1 MTDYKQTLNLPE
13 TEFPMRGNLAKRE
26 PDMLASWIA
35 ADWHQ
40 QIREVQSSREETFVL
55 HDGPPYANGDIH
67 IGHAVNKVL
76 KDIIVKSKGL
86 AGFNAPYIPGWDCHG
101 LPIEHKVETTIGKI
115 GDQFKSASEFRNACR
130 DYAATQ
136 IERQKVDFQR
146 LGILGDWDHPY
157 LTMDYKI
164 EADIVR
170 SLGRIIENGHFHQGA
185 KPVYWCMDCESA
197 LAEAEVEYQDRKTW
211 TVDVAFPIENT
222 EQIENVFA
230 VSSEVASRAAM
241 AIWTTTPWTLPANQ
255 FVAVN
260 AELPYVL
267 VEFDKDGHCWT
278 LVLAEGR
285 LEALSERYGVE
296 DFKILGKTLG
306 HALAGIQCE
315 APWDG
320 RIVPVMT
327 GDHVTLEAGTGA
339 VHSAPAYGLEDFHA
353 AKSLNLELLTPVRD
367 DGTFAETVS
376 VVAGLHVEK
385 AGPVIAEYLAEK
397 GRLVHKAR
405 LEHSYPH
412 CWRHKTP
419 VIYRATPQ
427 WFIRMQGEGLLETAR
442 QEVETSI
449 QFTPTWGKNRLAAML
464 EDRPDWCISRQRNWG
479 VPITVF
485 VHQETS
491 QLHPDTQQLF
501 ETIAQRIEQGGIN
514 AWFDLDPA
522 ELLGEDAADYRKVTD
537 VLDVWFDSGTTHA
550 SVLGRRE
557 GLHFPADLYLEGSDQ
572 HRGWFQSSL
581 LTSVA
586 IHGCAPYK
594 GLLTHGFTVDQDGR
608 KMSKSLGNVIPP
620 QDVMNTLGADIL
632 RLWIASTDFTKE
644 MTVSHEILNRT
655 SDTYRRIRNTAR
667 FLLANMAG
675 FDPANDQVANDDLV
689 SLDAEMIR
697 RTTELAS
704 KIMGHYA
711 RYEFSEVTQALHH
724 FCVDDLGGFYL
735 DIVKD
740 RQYTLKPDSHAR
752 KSCQTALYWITDAL
766 VRWMAPILSFTA
778 QEIWEAMPGERPHQF
793 VFAVTE
799 ADLPEANGRAQ
810 VNWQLIQSA
819 KESVNQAIEAARND
833 GLVKGS
839 LSAEVA
845 LYADGAVFD
854 ALTALGGE
862 IRFVTITSEVDLYP
876 LSEAPDGA
884 VTDSV
889 CPQLAVVVK
898 ATESEKCERCWH
910 HRPDVGS
917 VSAHPTLCTRC
928 VDNVEGT
935 GEERTFA

>member
-40 QIREVQSSREETFVL
+40 QIREVQSSREQTFIL

-130 DYAATQ
+130 EYAATQ
-136 IERQKVDFQR
+136 IERQKLDFQR

-230 VSSEVASRAAM
+230 VSSEVASSAAM

-267 VEFDKDGHCWT
+267 VEFDKDGHRWT

-296 DFKILGKTLG
+296 DFKILGKNLG

-442 QEVETSI
+442 QAVETSI
-449 QFTPTWGKNRLAAML
+449 QFTPIWGKNRLAAML

-522 ELLGEDAADYRKVTD
+522 GLLGEDAADYRKVTD

-697 RTTELAS
+697 RATELAS

-928 VDNVEGT
+928 VDNVEGA

>member
-1 MTDYKQTLNLPE
+1 MTDYKQTLNLPD

-35 ADWHQ
+35 DDWYQ
-40 QIREVQSSREETFVL
+40 QIRDAHADREKTFIL

-76 KDIIVKSKGL
+76 KDIIVKAKGL
-86 AGFNAPYIPGWDCHG
+86 AGYNAPYIPGWDCHG

-115 GDQFKSASEFRNACR
+115 GDKFQSASEFRNACR
-130 DYAATQ
+130 EYAATQ
-136 IERQKVDFQR
+136 IERQKVDFKR

-157 LTMDYKI
+157 LTMDYKV

-170 SLGRIIENGHFHQGA
+170 SLGRIINNGHFHQGA

-222 EQIENVFA
+222 DQIEQAFNVSTDIA
-230 VSSEVASRAAM
+230 SSAAM

-267 VEFDKDGHCWT
+267 TTFEKDGSHWT

-285 LEALSERYGVE
+285 LEALSERYDVDE
-296 DFKILGKTLG
+296 FTILGKTTG
-306 HALAGIQCE
+306 EALAGIQCE

-320 RIVPVMT
+320 RIVPVVT
-327 GDHVTLEAGTGA
+327 GEHVTLEAGTGA
-339 VHSAPAYGLEDFHA
+339 VHSAPAYGLEDFNA
-353 AKSLNLELLTPVRD
+353 ARSLNLELLTPVRD
-367 DGTFAETVS
+367 DGTFADSVS

-385 AGPVIAEYLAEK
+385 AGPAISDYLAEK
-397 GRLVHKAR
+397 GRLIHKAR

-442 QEVETSI
+442 DSVESHI
-449 QFTPTWGKNRLAAML
+449 QFTPSWGKNRLAAML

-485 VHQETS
+485 VHKETS
-491 QLHPDTQQLF
+491 QLHPETEALF
-501 ETIAQRIEQGGIN
+501 EKIAERIEEGGIN
-514 AWFDLDPA
+514 AWFDVEPT
-522 ELLGEDAADYRKVTD
+522 ELLGDDAADYRKVTD

-550 SVLGRRE
+550 SVLGRRD
-557 GLHFPADLYLEGSDQ
+557 GLRFPADLYLEGSDQ

-586 IHGCAPYK
+586 IHGRAPYD
-594 GLLTHGFTVDQDGR
+594 GLLTHGFTVDKDGR

-644 MTVSHEILNRT
+644 MTVSHEILSRT
-655 SDTYRRIRNTAR
+655 SDTYRRIRNTSR

-675 FDPANDQVANDDLV
+675 FDPEIDQVALDDLV

-697 RTTELAS
+697 RTTELS
-704 KIMGHYA
+704 TKIIEHYE

-735 DIVKD
+735 DIIKD
-740 RQYTLKPDSHAR
+740 RQYTLKADSHAR
-752 KSCQTALYWITDAL
+752 KSCQTAMYWITDAL

-778 QEIWEAMPGERPHQF
+778 QEIWDSMPGVRPHRF

-799 ADLPEANGRAQ
+799 ADLPVARGRAQ
-810 VNWQLIQSA
+810 VDWGLIQSV
-819 KESVNQAIEAARND
+819 KETVNQAIETARND
-833 GLVKGS
+833 GIVKGS

-845 LYADGAVFD
+845 LYADGPVHE
-854 ALTALGGE
+854 ALAALGDE
-862 IRFVTITSEVDLYP
+862 LRFVTITSDATLGS
-876 LSEAPDGA
+876 LSDAPEAAISDPA
-884 VTDSV
+884 
-889 CPQLAVVVK
+889 CPQLAVVVT
-898 ATESEKCERCWH
+898 ATEATKCERCWH
-910 HRPDVGS
+910 HRADVGS
-917 VSAHPTLCTRC
+917 VSAHPTLCVRC
-928 VDNVEGT
+928 VDNIEGD
-935 GEERTFA
+935 GEQRTFA

>member
-40 QIREVQSSREETFVL
+40 QIREVQSSREQTFIL

-130 DYAATQ
+130 EYAATQ
-136 IERQKVDFQR
+136 IERQKLDFQR

-230 VSSEVASRAAM
+230 VSSEVASSAAM

-285 LEALSERYGVE
+285 LEVLSERYGVE

-427 WFIRMQGEGLLETAR
+427 WFIRMQGEGLLKTAR
-442 QEVETSI
+442 QEVENSI

-854 ALTALGGE
+854 ALTALGDE

-928 VDNVEGT
+928 VDNVEGA

>member
-1 MTDYKQTLNLPE
+1 MTDYKKTLNLPE

-40 QIREVQSSREETFVL
+40 QIREVQSSREQTFIL

-130 DYAATQ
+130 EYAATQ

-267 VEFDKDGHCWT
+267 VEFDKDGHRWT

-854 ALTALGGE
+854 ALTALGDE
-862 IRFVTITSEVDLYP
+862 IRSVTITSEVDLYP

-928 VDNVEGT
+928 GDNVEGT

>member
-40 QIREVQSSREETFVL
+40 QIREVQSSREQTFIL

-130 DYAATQ
+130 EYAATQ

-267 VEFDKDGHCWT
+267 VEFDKDGHRWT

-675 FDPANDQVANDDLV
+675 FDPATDQVANDDLV

-778 QEIWEAMPGERPHQF
+778 QEIWEAMPGKRPHQF
-793 VFAVTE
+793 VFAAKE

-810 VNWQLIQSA
+810 VNWRLIQSA
-819 KESVNQAIEAARND
+819 KESVNQAIEAARNN

-845 LYADGAVFD
+845 LYADGEVFD
-854 ALTALGGE
+854 ALTALGDE
-862 IRFVTITSEVDLYP
+862 IRFVTITSEVDLSP

-884 VTDSV
+884 LTDSV

-928 VDNVEGT
+928 VDNVDGA

>member
-40 QIREVQSSREETFVL
+40 QIREVQSSREQTFIL

-130 DYAATQ
+130 EYAATQ
-136 IERQKVDFQR
+136 IERQKLDFQR

-230 VSSEVASRAAM
+230 VSSEVASGAAM

-267 VEFDKDGHCWT
+267 VEFDKDGHRWT

-427 WFIRMQGEGLLETAR
+427 WFIRMQGEGLLKTAR
-442 QEVETSI
+442 QEVENSI

-522 ELLGEDAADYRKVTD
+522 ELLGEDAAHYRKVTD

-594 GLLTHGFTVDQDGR
+594 GLLTHGFTVDQNGR

-854 ALTALGGE
+854 ALTALGDE

-928 VDNVEGT
+928 VDNVEGA

>member
-230 VSSEVASRAAM
+230 VSSEVASGAAM

-501 ETIAQRIEQGGIN
+501 ETIAQRIEQDGIN

>member
-230 VSSEVASRAAM
+230 VSSEVASGAAM

-501 ETIAQRIEQGGIN
+501 ETIAQRIEQDGIN

-586 IHGCAPYK
+586 IHGCAPYR

-675 FDPANDQVANDDLV
+675 FDPATDQVANDDLV

>member
-230 VSSEVASRAAM
+230 VSSEVASGAAM

-586 IHGCAPYK
+586 IHGCAPYR

>member
-230 VSSEVASRAAM
+230 VSSEVASGAAM

-675 FDPANDQVANDDLV
+675 FDPATDQVANDDLV

>member
-40 QIREVQSSREETFVL
+40 QIREVQSSREQTFIL

-130 DYAATQ
+130 EYAATQ

-854 ALTALGGE
+854 ALTALGDE

-876 LSEAPDGA
+876 LSKAPDSA

-889 CPQLAVVVK
+889 S
-898 ATESEKCERCWH
+898 AT
-910 HRPDVGS
+910 G
-917 VSAHPTLCTRC
+917 
-928 VDNVEGT
+928 G
-935 GEERTFA
+935 

>member
-40 QIREVQSSREETFVL
+40 QIREVQSSREQTFIL

-130 DYAATQ
+130 EYAATQ
-136 IERQKVDFQR
+136 IERQKLDFQR

-230 VSSEVASRAAM
+230 VSSEVASGAAM

-267 VEFDKDGHCWT
+267 VEFDKDGHRWT

-296 DFKILGKTLG
+296 DFKILGKNLG

-385 AGPVIAEYLAEK
+385 AGSVIAEYLAEK

-427 WFIRMQGEGLLETAR
+427 WFIRMQGEGLLKTAR
-442 QEVETSI
+442 QEVENSI

-697 RTTELAS
+697 RATELAS

-854 ALTALGGE
+854 ALTALGDE
-862 IRFVTITSEVDLYP
+862 IRFVTITSEVDLYL

-928 VDNVEGT
+928 VDNVEGA

>member
-13 TEFPMRGNLAKRE
+13 TEFPMRGNLAQRE
-26 PDMLASWIA
+26 PDMLARWEA
-35 ADWHQ
+35 EDWYQ
-40 QIREVQSSREETFVL
+40 QVQNAQSNREKTFIL

-76 KDIIVKSKGL
+76 KDIVVKSRGL
-86 AGFNAPYIPGWDCHG
+86 AGFHAPYIPGWDCHG
-101 LPIEHKVETTIGKI
+101 LPIEHKVETTVGKI
-115 GDQFKSASEFRNACR
+115 GGKFRSTSEFRDACR
-130 DYAATQ
+130 EYATSQ
-136 IERQKVDFQR
+136 IERQKVDFKR
-146 LGILGDWDHPY
+146 LGILGDWDKPY
-157 LTMDYKI
+157 LTMDYKV

-170 SLGRIIENGHFHQGA
+170 SLGQIINNGHFHQGA
-185 KPVYWCMDCESA
+185 KPVYWCTDCESA
-197 LAEAEVEYQDRKTW
+197 LAEAEVEYLDRETW
-211 TVDVAFPIENT
+211 TVDAAFPIQNT
-222 EQIENVFA
+222 TQIRDAFG
-230 VSSEVASRAAM
+230 VSPEVASEAAM

-255 FVAVN
+255 FVAVH
-260 AELPYVL
+260 AAFSYVL
-267 VEFDKDGHCWT
+267 TNFEKDGQRWT

-285 LEALSERYGVE
+285 LEALAARYTIDSFE
-296 DFKILGKTLG
+296 ILGEAVG
-306 HALAGIQCE
+306 SALAGIQCE

-320 RIVPVMT
+320 RMVPVIL

-353 AKSLNLELLTPVRD
+353 AGSLDLELLTPVRD
-367 DGTFAETVS
+367 DGTFAESVA

-385 AGPVIAEYLAEK
+385 TGSVIADYLAEK
-397 GRLVHKAR
+397 GRLIHTER

-442 QEVETSI
+442 EEVDSQI
-449 QFTPTWGKNRLAAML
+449 QFTPGWGKNRLAAML

-485 VHQETS
+485 VHKVTS
-491 QLHPDTQQLF
+491 QLHPDTEILF
-501 ETIAQRIEQGGIN
+501 EEIAQKIEKDGIN
-514 AWFDLDPA
+514 AWFDLETS
-522 ELLGEDAADYRKVTD
+522 ELLGDDASNYRKVTD

-550 SVLGRRE
+550 SVLGRRD

-586 IHGCAPYK
+586 INNKAPYG

-620 QDVMNTLGADIL
+620 QDIMNTLGADIL

-675 FDPANDQVANDDLV
+675 FNPETDQVPMDDLV

-697 RTTELAS
+697 RTYELS
-704 KIMGHYA
+704 TKLMDHYDC
-711 RYEFSEVTQALHH
+711 YEFSEVTQTLHR
-724 FCVDDLGGFYL
+724 FCVDDLGSFYL
-735 DIVKD
+735 DIIKD
-740 RQYTLKPDSHAR
+740 RQYTLKAESHAR

-766 VRWMAPILSFTA
+766 VRWMSPILSFTA
-778 QEIWEAMPGERPHQF
+778 QEIWEAMPGERPHRF

-799 ADLPEANGRAQ
+799 AELPKVRGRADI
-810 VNWQLIQSA
+810 NWSLIQSA
-819 KESVNQAIEAARND
+819 KGVVNQAIEAARTE
-833 GLVKGS
+833 GRVKGS
-839 LSAEVA
+839 LSAEVDLFA
-845 LYADGAVFD
+845 ASLTFD
-854 ALTALGGE
+854 ALAALGE
-862 IRFVTITSEVDLYP
+862 ELRFVTITSRATLRR
-876 LSEAPDGA
+876 LKEAPDVA
-884 VTDSV
+884 ISDATCPDLSV
-889 CPQLAVVVK
+889 IVRPAE
-898 ATESEKCERCWH
+898 TEKCERCWH
-910 HRPDVGS
+910 HCLDVGS
-917 VSAHPTLCTRC
+917 VRAHPTLCGRC
-928 VDNVEGT
+928 VNNIEGA
-935 GEERTFA
+935 GEQRTFA

>member
-40 QIREVQSSREETFVL
+40 QIREVQSSREQTFIL

-130 DYAATQ
+130 EYAATQ

-230 VSSEVASRAAM
+230 VSSEVASSAAM

-267 VEFDKDGHCWT
+267 VEFDKDGHRWT

-427 WFIRMQGEGLLETAR
+427 WFIRMQGEGLLKTAR

-501 ETIAQRIEQGGIN
+501 ETIAKRIEQGGIN

-522 ELLGEDAADYRKVTD
+522 GLLGEDAADYRKVTD

-854 ALTALGGE
+854 ALTALGDE

>member
-40 QIREVQSSREETFVL
+40 QIREVQSSREQTFIL

-130 DYAATQ
+130 EYAATQ

-230 VSSEVASRAAM
+230 VSSEVASGAAM

-267 VEFDKDGHCWT
+267 VEFDKDGHRWT

-522 ELLGEDAADYRKVTD
+522 GLLGEDAADYRKVTD

-697 RTTELAS
+697 RATELAS

-854 ALTALGGE
+854 ALTALGDE

>member
-40 QIREVQSSREETFVL
+40 QIREVQSSREQTFIL

-130 DYAATQ
+130 EYAATQ
-136 IERQKVDFQR
+136 IERQKLDFQR

-230 VSSEVASRAAM
+230 VSSEVASGAAM

-285 LEALSERYGVE
+285 LEVLSERYGVE

-427 WFIRMQGEGLLETAR
+427 WFIRMQGEGLLKTAR
-442 QEVETSI
+442 QEVENSI

-501 ETIAQRIEQGGIN
+501 ETIAKRIEQGGIN

-522 ELLGEDAADYRKVTD
+522 GLLGEDAADYRKVTD

-557 GLHFPADLYLEGSDQ
+557 GLNFPADLYLEGSDQ

-675 FDPANDQVANDDLV
+675 FDPATDQVANDDLV

-697 RTTELAS
+697 RATELAS

-928 VDNVEGT
+928 VDNVEGA

>member
-40 QIREVQSSREETFVL
+40 QIREVQSSREQTFIL

-76 KDIIVKSKGL
+76 KDMIVKSKGL
-86 AGFNAPYIPGWDCHG
+86 TGFNAPYIPGWDCHG

-130 DYAATQ
+130 EYAATQ

-230 VSSEVASRAAM
+230 VSSEVASSAAM

-255 FVAVN
+255 FIAVN

-267 VEFDKDGHCWT
+267 VEFDKDGHRWT

-296 DFKILGKTLG
+296 DFKILGKTLR

-353 AKSLNLELLTPVRD
+353 AKSLDLELLTPVRD

-442 QEVETSI
+442 QEVEIRI

-675 FDPANDQVANDDLV
+675 FDPATDQVANDDLV

-799 ADLPEANGRAQ
+799 AGLPETNGRAQ

-854 ALTALGGE
+854 ALTALGDE
-862 IRFVTITSEVDLYP
+862 IRFVTITSEVDLYL

>member
-40 QIREVQSSREETFVL
+40 QIREVQSSREQTFIL

-86 AGFNAPYIPGWDCHG
+86 AGFNAPYVPGWDCHG

-130 DYAATQ
+130 EYAATQ

-211 TVDVAFPIENT
+211 TVDVAFPIEKT

-230 VSSEVASRAAM
+230 VSSEVASSAAM

-285 LEALSERYGVE
+285 LEVLSERYGVE

-427 WFIRMQGEGLLETAR
+427 WFIRMHGEGLLETAR

-522 ELLGEDAADYRKVTD
+522 ELLGEDAAHYRKVTD

-675 FDPANDQVANDDLV
+675 FEPATDQVANDDLV

-819 KESVNQAIEAARND
+819 KESVNQAIEVARND

-854 ALTALGGE
+854 ALTALGDE

-928 VDNVEGT
+928 VDNVEGA

>member
-130 DYAATQ
+130 EYAATQ

-854 ALTALGGE
+854 ALTALGDE

-876 LSEAPDGA
+876 LSEAPDSA

-889 CPQLAVVVK
+889 CPLVAVVVK

>member
-230 VSSEVASRAAM
+230 VSSEVASGAAM

-586 IHGCAPYK
+586 IHGCAPYR

-675 FDPANDQVANDDLV
+675 FDPATDQVANDDLV

-697 RTTELAS
+697 RTTGLAS

-833 GLVKGS
+833 GSVKGS

>member
-40 QIREVQSSREETFVL
+40 QIREVQSSREQTFIL

-130 DYAATQ
+130 EYAATQ
-136 IERQKVDFQR
+136 IERQKLDFQR

-230 VSSEVASRAAM
+230 VSSEVASSAAM

-285 LEALSERYGVE
+285 LEVLSERYGVE

-427 WFIRMQGEGLLETAR
+427 WFIRMQGEGLLKTAR
-442 QEVETSI
+442 QEVENSI

-522 ELLGEDAADYRKVTD
+522 ELLGEDAAHYRKVTD

-697 RTTELAS
+697 RATELAS

-854 ALTALGGE
+854 ALTALGDE

-928 VDNVEGT
+928 VDNVEGA

>member
-40 QIREVQSSREETFVL
+40 QIREVQSSREQTFIL

-130 DYAATQ
+130 EYAATQ
-136 IERQKVDFQR
+136 IERQKLDFQR

-170 SLGRIIENGHFHQGA
+170 SLGRIIKNGHFHQGA

-230 VSSEVASRAAM
+230 VSSEVASSAAM

-522 ELLGEDAADYRKVTD
+522 ELLGEDAAHYRKVTD

-697 RTTELAS
+697 RATELAS

-854 ALTALGGE
+854 ALTALGDE

-910 HRPDVGS
+910 HRPDIGS
-917 VSAHPTLCTRC
+917 VSAHPTLCNRC
-928 VDNVEGT
+928 VDNVEGA

>member
-40 QIREVQSSREETFVL
+40 QIREVQSSREQTFIL

-130 DYAATQ
+130 EYAATQ

-230 VSSEVASRAAM
+230 VSSEVASGAAM

-442 QEVETSI
+442 QAVETSI
-449 QFTPTWGKNRLAAML
+449 QFTPIWGKNRLAAML

-854 ALTALGGE
+854 ALTALGDE

>member
-40 QIREVQSSREETFVL
+40 QIREVQSSREQTFIL

-230 VSSEVASRAAM
+230 VSSEVASGAAM

>member
-26 PDMLASWIA
+26 PDMLASWE
-35 ADWHQ
+35 ADEWYRQ
-40 QIREVQSSREETFVL
+40 VQDVQSKREKTFIL

-76 KDIIVKSKGL
+76 KDIVVKSRGL

-101 LPIEHKVETTIGKI
+101 LPIEHKVETTVGKI
-115 GDQFKSASEFRNACR
+115 GGKFRSTSEFRDACR
-130 DYAATQ
+130 EYATSQ
-136 IERQKVDFQR
+136 IERQKIDFKR
-146 LGILGDWDHPY
+146 LGILGDWDNPY
-157 LTMDYKI
+157 LTMDYKV

-170 SLGRIIENGHFHQGA
+170 SLGQIINNGHFHQGA
-185 KPVYWCMDCESA
+185 KPVYWCTDCESA
-197 LAEAEVEYQDRKTW
+197 LAEAEVEYQDRETW
-211 TVDVAFPIENT
+211 TVDVAFPIQNT
-222 EQIENVFA
+222 TQILGAFG
-230 VSSEVASRAAM
+230 VSPEVASGAAM

-255 FVAVN
+255 FVAVH
-260 AELPYVL
+260 AELSYVL
-267 VEFDKDGHCWT
+267 ARFENDGRCWT

-285 LEALSERYGVE
+285 LGALAARYKIESFEILGEALGS
-296 DFKILGKTLG
+296 
-306 HALAGIQCE
+306 ALAGIRCE

-320 RIVPVMT
+320 RIVPVIT

-353 AKSLNLELLTPVRD
+353 ATSLDLELLTPVRD
-367 DGTFAETVS
+367 DGTFAESVA
-376 VVAGLHVEK
+376 VVAGLHVEN
-385 AGPVIAEYLAEK
+385 AGSVIADYLAEK
-397 GRLVHKAR
+397 GRLVHRER

-442 QEVETSI
+442 EEVDSQI
-449 QFTPTWGKNRLAAML
+449 QFTPSWGKNRLAAML

-485 VHQETS
+485 VHRETS
-491 QLHPDTQQLF
+491 QLHPDTKVLF
-501 ETIAQRIEQGGIN
+501 EEIARKIEKGGIN
-514 AWFDLDPA
+514 AWFDLETS
-522 ELLGEDAADYRKVTD
+522 ELLGDEAPNYRKVTD

-550 SVLGRRE
+550 SVLGRRD

-586 IHGCAPYK
+586 VHGKAPYG
-594 GLLTHGFTVDQDGR
+594 GLLTHGFTVDQNGR

-620 QDVMNTLGADIL
+620 QDIMNTLGADIL

-655 SDTYRRIRNTAR
+655 SDTYRRIRNTVR
-667 FLLANMAG
+667 FLLANMTG
-675 FDPANDQVANDDLV
+675 FNPETDQIPMADLV

-697 RTTELAS
+697 RTCELS
-704 KIMGHYA
+704 TKLMDHYDC
-711 RYEFSEVTQALHH
+711 YEFSEVTQTLHQ
-724 FCVDDLGGFYL
+724 FCVDDLGSFYL
-735 DIVKD
+735 DIIKD
-740 RQYTLKPDSHAR
+740 RQYTLKAECHAR

-766 VRWMAPILSFTA
+766 VRWMSPILSFTA
-778 QEIWEAMPGERPHQF
+778 QEIWEAMPGERPHRF

-799 ADLPEANGRAQ
+799 AVLPEVTGCAG
-810 VNWQLIQSA
+810 VNWSLIQSV
-819 KESVNQAIEAARND
+819 KGVVNQAIEEARTE

-839 LSAEVA
+839 LSAEVELFA
-845 LYADGAVFD
+845 AGQTFD
-854 ALTALGGE
+854 ALAALGE
-862 IRFVTITSEVDLYP
+862 ELRFVTITSEATLGPLHAAPEVAISDATCPDL
-876 LSEAPDGA
+876 
-884 VTDSV
+884 SV
-889 CPQLAVVVK
+889 IVRA
-898 ATESEKCERCWH
+898 AETEKCERCWH
-910 HRPDVGS
+910 HCPDVGS
-917 VSAHPTLCTRC
+917 VRTHPTLCRRC
-928 VDNVEGT
+928 VDNIEGV

>member
-40 QIREVQSSREETFVL
+40 QIREVQSSREQTFIL

-130 DYAATQ
+130 EYAATQ

-230 VSSEVASRAAM
+230 VSSEVASSAAM

-285 LEALSERYGVE
+285 LEVLSERYGVE

-442 QEVETSI
+442 QAVETSI
-449 QFTPTWGKNRLAAML
+449 QFTPIWGKNRLAAML

-522 ELLGEDAADYRKVTD
+522 ELLGEDAAHYRKVTD

-557 GLHFPADLYLEGSDQ
+557 GLNFPADLYLEGSDQ

-917 VSAHPTLCTRC
+917 VTAHPTLCTRC
-928 VDNVEGT
+928 VDNVEGA

>member
-40 QIREVQSSREETFVL
+40 QIREVQSSREQTFIL

-130 DYAATQ
+130 EYAATQ

-397 GRLVHKAR
+397 GRLVHRAR

-854 ALTALGGE
+854 ALTALGDE

-876 LSEAPDGA
+876 LSKAPDSA

-928 VDNVEGT
+928 VDNVEGA

>member
-230 VSSEVASRAAM
+230 VSSEVASGAAM

-501 ETIAQRIEQGGIN
+501 ETIAQRIEQDGIN

-586 IHGCAPYK
+586 IHGCAPYR

>member
-40 QIREVQSSREETFVL
+40 QIREVQSSREQTFIL

-130 DYAATQ
+130 EYAATQ

-353 AKSLNLELLTPVRD
+353 AKSLDLELLTPVRD

>member
-40 QIREVQSSREETFVL
+40 QIREVQSSREQTFIL

-130 DYAATQ
+130 EYAATQ

-230 VSSEVASRAAM
+230 VSSEVASSAAM

-267 VEFDKDGHCWT
+267 VEFDKDGHRWT

-296 DFKILGKTLG
+296 DFKILGKNLG

-442 QEVETSI
+442 QAVETSI
-449 QFTPTWGKNRLAAML
+449 QFTPIWGKNRLAAML

-522 ELLGEDAADYRKVTD
+522 GLLGEDAADYRKVTD

-557 GLHFPADLYLEGSDQ
+557 GLNFPADLYLEGSDQ

-854 ALTALGGE
+854 ALTALGDE

-928 VDNVEGT
+928 VDNVEGA

>member
-40 QIREVQSSREETFVL
+40 QIREVQSSREQTFVL

-86 AGFNAPYIPGWDCHG
+86 AGFNAPYVPGWDCHG
-101 LPIEHKVETTIGKI
+101 LPIEHKVETTIDKI
-115 GDQFKSASEFRNACR
+115 GDQVKSASEFRNACR
-130 DYAATQ
+130 EYAATQ

-230 VSSEVASRAAM
+230 VSSEVASGAAM

-267 VEFDKDGHCWT
+267 VEFDKDGHRWT

-320 RIVPVMT
+320 RIVPVMA

-385 AGPVIAEYLAEK
+385 AGPVIADYLAEK

-442 QEVETSI
+442 QAVETSI

-522 ELLGEDAADYRKVTD
+522 EFLGEDAADYRKVTD

-675 FDPANDQVANDDLV
+675 FDPATDQVANDDLV

-819 KESVNQAIEAARND
+819 KESVNQAIEVARND

-845 LYADGAVFD
+845 LYADGSVFD
-854 ALTALGGE
+854 ALTALGDE

-917 VSAHPTLCTRC
+917 VSAHPALCTRC